1 MPPLESLAP
10 RLRGEFRE
18 SVAARSPADNPLR
31 VLFADAMDVQPY
43 IAVLGTRFQSTHARS
58 VAAATRLLRDL
69 QPDILVAD
77 LALDDRDALEL
88 CQMAMTQ
95 ARPSMVIVT
104 AAASDRIAAALRAGC
119 HAILVKPFAPNL
131 LCARISR
138 LLRASD
144 NTRPPNGS
152 PGHVKAAGSA
162 VAAARITTN
171 QVWTDLECPQC
182 RRTGAISF
190 DFAERRRMWCACVGC
205 EHVWLA
211 RRRD

>member
-1 MPPLESLAP
+1 MPVLPLRDP
-10 RLRGEFRE
+10 
-18 SVAARSPADNPLR
+18 VAQRSPAENPLR
-31 VLFADAMDVQPY
+31 LLFADAMDVQPY
-43 IAVLGTRFQSTHARS
+43 IAALGNRFQSTHAKS
-58 VAAATRLLRDL
+58 AAAATRLLRDM
-69 QPDILVAD
+69 QPDILITE
-77 LALDDRDALEL
+77 LALEDRDGLEL

-95 ARPSMVIVT
+95 AHPSLVVVTT
-104 AAASDRIAAALRAGC
+104 AATDRVAAALRAGC
-119 HAILVKPFAPNL
+119 DAILLKPFAPNL
-131 LCARISR
+131 LCSRIGR

-144 NTRPPNGS
+144 NTRLPGGS
-152 PGHVKAAGSA
+152 PGHAKAGGA
-162 VAAARITTN
+162 VMPVARRTTN